1 MRNLCVPDC
10 VRENN
15 MKEIER
21 IFQKVI
27 WESFLYFLV
36 SCVLLFPWLF
46 VAHAI
51 EEKTDMAILS
61 LPLALACVVI
71 AFFFFI
77 IQKKPG
83 ALKELAVI
91 TFYVIVVFIYT
102 ILVFNLLLNI
112 MPGLDDFI
120 FYYGCF
126 LSVFFFGT
134 PVYLLM
140 RMIWTFFTMK

>member
-1 MRNLCVPDC
+1 
-10 VRENN
+10 
-15 MKEIER
+15 MKNIEC
-21 IFQKVI
+21 IFQKI
-27 WESFLYFLV
+27 IRDSLLFFLV
-36 SCVLLFPWLF
+36 PCTLLFPWVF
-46 VAHAI
+46 VAHTI
-51 EEKTDMAILS
+51 EEKTDVALIS

-102 ILVFNLLLNI
+102 ILVFNLLLTT

-126 LSVFFFGT
+126 LSVLFFGS
-134 PVYLLM
+134 PVYLLI
-140 RMIWTFFTMK
+140 RMIWTFFTMKQRSDTYM